1 MKKLLITTAAL
12 TLGLSTATN
21 LVSES
26 QAASTGKAP
35 TKSAYCDLAKSQ
47 RNPVSWNAQYGCL
60 DKERVAAARAEARP
74 PATNTHAKNP
84 YCDMAKSQR
93 NPVSWNAQYGC
104 LDKERV
110 AAARAEARP
119 PAKNTHAKSPYCDM
133 AKSQRNPV
141 SWNARYNCLASR

>member
-1 MKKLLITTAAL
+1 VKKLLITPAAL
-12 TLGLSTATN
+12 MLGLSAVTN

-26 QAASTGKAP
+26 QAAPTGKPA
-35 TKSAYCDLAKSQ
+35 TGSAYCDM
-47 RNPVSWNAQYGCL
+47 
-60 DKERVAAARAEARP
+60 AR
-74 PATNTHAKNP
+74 
-84 YCDMAKSQR
+84 SQR

-119 PAKNTHAKSPYCDM
+119 PAKSTHAKNPYCDM

-141 SWNARYNCLASR
+141 SWNAQYGCLSRR

>member
-1 MKKLLITTAAL
+1 VKKLLITTAAL

-21 LVSES
+21 LFCYN
-26 QAASTGKAP
+26 QTASTGKAP
-35 TKSAYCDLAKSQ
+35 TKSAYCDL
-47 RNPVSWNAQYGCL
+47 
-60 DKERVAAARAEARP
+60 
-74 PATNTHAKNP
+74 
-84 YCDMAKSQR
+84 AKSQR